1 MRDVQR
7 VVRRARRGR
16 VVASVIAVGLLAAAC
31 SSSGGGDADVAAPTA
46 TTTNTA
52 AKAGAGAAPNRD
64 RSVAPAPRVTGP
76 LDGQSGMASPVDLAA
91 HGYVEEEFLVGGDA
105 SAYAAVGE
113 WGRDGKWEA
122 TPSGTAA
129 YTTRVLVRRPS
140 VPAKFNGTVVVEWFN
155 VTGGLDAAPDFGY
168 EHVELLRGGYIWVGV
183 SAQMSGVAATTKQD
197 PTRYGDLSHPGDAF
211 AYDIYSQAGRAVR
224 AGQLFDRDYGIK
236 AVIAAGESQSAILM
250 TTYVN
255 AVDPLVKVYDGF
267 YVHSRFGATGGLAA
281 GVAGPNPGEI
291 RDDTEVPVIV
301 VLSETD
307 IGFNLA
313 TRQPDGQRFRLWEI
327 AGTAHADQ
335 YLINV
340 YVPPK
345 PGEPPS
351 NPLGC
356 TKALNSA
363 NQHWVLKA
371 ALAHLSRWVRGG
383 PPPARS
389 PRVTMSAADPK
400 VIARDEHGNALG
412 GIRLP
417 ELEAPTATL
426 SGAGSAGSPGFCTL
440 FGSTTPFDDALLGRL
455 YPSHDA
461 YVAAYGAAVD
471 RLLAGGFI
479 LEPDAEEAKSAA
491 QASSVGR

>member
-1 MRDVQR
+1 VP
-7 VVRRARRGR
+7 AG
-16 VVASVIAVGLLAAAC
+16 VITVGLLAAAC
-31 SSSGGGDADVAAPTA
+31 SSGGGEGGVAAPRATA
-46 TTTNTA
+46 TTTTA
-52 AKAGAGAAPNRD
+52 QAGAGEAPDRD
-64 RSVAPAPRVTGP
+64 RSLAPAPRVTPLAGP
-76 LDGQSGMASPVDLAA
+76 SGLPSPVDLAA
-91 HGYVEEEFLVGGDA
+91 HGYVEEEFLIGGDA

-113 WGRDGKWEA
+113 WGRDGKWKA
-122 TPSGTAA
+122 TPARTAA

-140 VPAKFNGTVVVEWFN
+140 APAKFNGTVVVEWFN
-155 VTGGLDAAPDFGY
+155 VTAGLDASPDFGY
-168 EHVELLRGGYIWVGV
+168 VHAELLRGGYIWVGV
-183 SAQMSGVAATTKQD
+183 SAQSLGVNATAKQD

-224 AGQLFDRDYGIK
+224 AGQLFGRDYGIK
-236 AVIAAGESQSAILM
+236 AVVAAGESQSAILM

-267 YVHSRFGATGGLAA
+267 FVHSRFGATGSLAE

-307 IGFNLA
+307 IGFNLD
-313 TRQPDGQRFRLWEI
+313 TRQPDSERFRLWEI

-335 YLINV
+335 YLINQFV
-340 YVPPK
+340 RPK

-371 ALAHLSRWVRGG
+371 ALAQLSRWIRGG
-383 PPPARS
+383 PPPPHS
-389 PRVTMSAADPK
+389 PRVTMSEADPK

-417 ELEAPTATL
+417 ELEVPTATL
-426 SGAGSAGSPGFCTL
+426 SGAGSPGSPGFCIL
-440 FGSTTPFDDALLGRL
+440 FGSTTPFDDALLARL
-455 YPSHDA
+455 YPDHDA

-471 RLLAGGFI
+471 RLLADGFI
-479 LEPDAEEAKSAA
+479 LEPDAEEAKAA
-491 QASSVGR
+491 ARASNVGR